1 MRIILITG
9 ISGSGKSVALNVLE
23 DAGYYCVDNLPAQFI
38 PDLTAYLAD
47 QGYSHLGV
55 ATDIRSRESLAR
67 LPDTVRELSAHHQVQ
82 VLFLTANTDALVQ
95 RYSETRRRHPLSTRV
110 GGSPN
115 GPNGPNG
122 RGVPSGVPEG
132 EPGDAGAT
140 VSTSL
145 IEAIEM
151 ERELL
156 SPLSESAHRIDTSNV
171 RTNTLRSWVKE
182 LIRNDNADG
191 QTLTLLFESFGFKHG
206 VPSDADMVFDVR
218 SLPNPYYDLALR
230 PLTGRDAPV
239 VDFLQSQPMVL
250 AMAEDI
256 RAYVEKWLPSFIAD
270 NRSYLTVAI
279 GCTGGQHR
287 SVFIAE
293 RLANYFRAH
302 GNVLVRHRELAPA
315 G

>member
-38 PDLTAYLAD
+38 PELTAYLAD
-47 QGYSHLGV
+47 QGYTHLGV

-110 GGSPN
+110 GV
-115 GPNGPNG
+115 GPDGAPL
-122 RGVPSGVPEG
+122 GVPEG
-132 EPGDAGAT
+132 AGPGGPGAT

-151 ERELL
+151 ERGLL

-182 LIRNDNADG
+182 LIRNDSASG
-191 QTLTLLFESFGFKHG
+191 QSLTLLFESFGFKHG

-239 VDFLQSQPMVL
+239 ADFLQSQPMVL